1 METKETPKFSVV
13 VPIFNEEDNLDN
25 MVAELVPVMER
36 LGGPFEIIA
45 VDDGSEDRS
54 YEKLKTLRAKEPRL
68 KVIRFRGNFGQT
80 AAFAAGFAHA
90 KGETIITID
99 ADLQNDPADIPALIA
114 KLDEGYD
121 IVSGWRKDRQ
131 DKMLSRKIPSMIA
144 NKIISWTTKVHL
156 HDYGCSLKVFHKD
169 VVKNINLYGEM
180 HRFIP
185 AVASWMGVKVTEMP
199 VNHRPRTAGVSKYGI
214 DRTVRVILDLITV
227 KFLLSYS
234 KSPIQIFGLLGLL
247 SGSAGFMLALWLS
260 FQKLALDMPLSNRPA
275 LLLAVLLILVGV
287 QLISM
292 GLLAE
297 MISRTYH
304 ESQGKPIYVIRDT
317 LE

>member
-1 METKETPKFSVV
+1 MPQTPKYSMVLPV
-13 VPIFNEEDNLDN
+13 YNEEENLDRLL
-25 MVAELVPVMER
+25 AEVTPVMES

-45 VDDGSEDRS
+45 VDDGSTDAS
-54 YEKLKTLRAKEPRL
+54 FEKLKALRQKDPRL

-80 AAFAAGFAHA
+80 AAFSAGFSHA
-90 KGETIITID
+90 QGEVIITLD

-114 KLDEGYD
+114 KLNEGYD
-121 IVSGWRKDRQ
+121 IVSGWRKARQ
-131 DKMLSRKIPSMIA
+131 DKMISRKIPSMIA

-156 HDYGCSLKVFHKD
+156 HDYGCSLKVFHRD
-169 VVKNINLYGEM
+169 VVKNIKLYGEM

-185 AVASWMGVKVTEMP
+185 AVASWMGVKVTEMA

-214 DRTVRVILDLITV
+214 DRTIRVILDLITV

-234 KSPIQIFGLLGLL
+234 TSPIQIFGLLGFI
-247 SGSAGFMLALWLS
+247 SGGAGFMLALWLS
-260 FQKLALDMPLSNRPA
+260 FQKIFMGYPLSNRPA
-275 LLLAVLLILVGV
+275 LLLGVLLMLVGV
-287 QLISM
+287 QLISI

-304 ESQGKPIYVIRDT
+304 ESQGKPIYVIRDV